1 MAGEINFGILDPK
14 LGASFATGYN
24 EAENRRNE
32 LAAQVQQRAL
42 GEQQLQQAMSQN
54 ELSKYTLSSAKRSDA
69 QREALDAYV
78 NDPSFDSS
86 NPTQLRGLMRFGA
99 PGQAMLKAVM
109 DQEQARGT
117 IAKTKGDITKQG
129 LDAAKFKH
137 DALAGA
143 LGPLAAAIQAGK
155 PVTHNDVFGAAQQL
169 LGSNVISQ
177 TDLASIPMQ
186 AERLPQYI
194 MGLVASN
201 ENSRKALEMY
211 LPKAMVAGGTLI
223 NTNPMAAGGMGSRIA
238 DVTMTPFETAR
249 VPLLQQTA
257 DASTAQAR
265 AATRNAA
272 TGETRETRLAKGPVG
287 TSLTPEQNDA
297 LFGENG
303 AVAAGKLNPNKINSR
318 NAPMWADAF
327 LRNPNADPV
336 KIARDVETTTK
347 AIKDFGTGP
356 QGVKITAFNTAID
369 HLDTL
374 YQLGEALKNNDMIT
388 LNAAANFFGVQTGQ
402 PAATMYNQAARIVGA
417 EISKAIVPGVGTG
430 REREETAKAFNSASS
445 PDQLAGADVVAKQ
458 LLGGQLAS
466 LEQQYKRTTKREDF
480 AEQLLSPA
488 GRKAYQSSRS
498 AMKPTGATPAV
509 AAPAAA
515 AASAGVKFLGFEPGK
530 P

>member
-78 NDPSFDSS
+78 NNPSF
-86 NPTQLRGLMRFGA
+86 NPKDPAQLQKLMGFGEAGRG
-99 PGQAMLKAVM
+99 MLKAVM
-109 DQEQARGT
+109 DRATSEAT
-117 IAKTKGDITKQG
+117 LAKTRGEVNAQDFK
-129 LDAAKFKH
+129 AAKDRH

-177 TDLASIPMQ
+177 KDLASIPMQ

-223 NTNPMAAGGMGSRIA
+223 NTNPMAAGGMGSPIA
-238 DVTMTPFETAR
+238 NISP
-249 VPLLQQTA
+249 VP
-257 DASTAQAR
+257 STEAALMQAR
-265 AATRNAA
+265 TAARNAA
-272 TGETRETRLAKGPVG
+272 TSEK
-287 TSLTPEQNDA
+287 
-297 LFGENG
+297 
-303 AVAAGKLNPNKINSR
+303 
-318 NAPMWADAF
+318 
-327 LRNPNADPV
+327 
-336 KIARDVETTTK
+336 
-347 AIKDFGTGP
+347 
-356 QGVKITAFNTAID
+356 
-369 HLDTL
+369 
-374 YQLGEALKNNDMIT
+374 QLG
-388 LNAAANFFGVQTGQ
+388 VSQ
-402 PAATMYNQAARIVGA
+402 
-417 EISKAIVPGVGTG
+417 
-430 REREETAKAFNSASS
+430 
-445 PDQLAGADVVAKQ
+445 
-458 LLGGQLAS
+458 GQLAATQAAQRQALDLANRPVFS
-466 LEQQYKRTTKREDF
+466 EAGQGFISRPTAAQ
-480 AEQLLSPA
+480 PA
-488 GRKAYQSSRS
+488 GAFTPLPGVKASQDQRAALKALKTAGYDP
-498 AMKPTGATPAV
+498 ATGEDNISKLISESTSGGLQ
-509 AAPAAA
+509 
-515 AASAGVKFLGFEPGK
+515 AASAGALGFLFGSSTSGMKAISALAGTANQIALDIVGGKLGAGISNDDRNFIASALGDVANPYKTAEERLAGWTAAKDRMVESGMIPPPNKSKPGAPTRENAAGAAGAAPPVDQLVDFYLRK